1 MNLLRLPL
9 LLLALSLP
17 VTTSYGRVYS
27 LSPHLGDV
35 GGGMRVNLTGRD
47 FVDYGDVRCRFGTN
61 AWTRATVD
69 TATSM
74 HCLTPANFSDQL
86 LFPLASPSGRVDVPV
101 EVTFNGV
108 TWSSSDTWFAFYDL
122 GYTRI
127 SRIEP
132 AGGPT
137 SGDTAVTVHGRHL
150 RGPPGPAGAPS
161 CANAEAT
168 PLAVPSGS
176 SLSDPRQGHR
186 REDCPRRTRP
196 RTRTLVCGGTPRWAG
211 PVDVC
216 SG

>member
-1 MNLLRLPL
+1 MPFRRLPL
-9 LLLALSLP
+9 PLLALSLP

-150 RGPPGPAGAPS
+150 RGPGCASPRLSPSVPTCRRRHASPPSPAGTAAS
-161 CANAEAT
+161 
-168 PLAVPSGS
+168 
-176 SLSDPRQGHR
+176 R
-186 REDCPRRTRP
+186 RR
-196 RTRTLVCGGTPRWAG
+196 
-211 PVDVC
+211 
-216 SG
+216 